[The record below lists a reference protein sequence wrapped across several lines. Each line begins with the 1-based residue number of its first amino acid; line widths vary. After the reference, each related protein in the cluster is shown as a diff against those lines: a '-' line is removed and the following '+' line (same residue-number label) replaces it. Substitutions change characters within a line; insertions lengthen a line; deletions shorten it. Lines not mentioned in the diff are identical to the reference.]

1 MRPLSPS
8 RGQMR
13 LLASR
18 LILTQNDFAVSMN
31 GTLRNLR

>member
-1 MRPLSPS
+1 MCPLGPS
-8 RGQMR
+8 RGRMR

-31 GTLRNLR
+31 STLHNVR

>member
-1 MRPLSPS
+1 MCPLSPS
-8 RGQMR
+8 RGWMR

-31 GTLRNLR
+31 STLHNLR